1 MILNDEQIN
10 RYKQEGALVIREVFK
25 PWINVLRE
33 GFEEVLKNPGPHAR
47 ENVSKKENGRFFED
61 YCNWHRIPEFIKF
74 VKESPAAQIVAEATD
89 SNSIQVFHDHI
100 FVKDP
105 DTNKPTPWHQD
116 MPYYCVDGEDTGSY
130 WIPLDEVNKEN
141 TLKVILG
148 SHKWPKLVQPTKWFN
163 DKPWYNN
170 ETEFMDMPDIKS
182 IKNEIMEADLK
193 LGDAILFNFKTVH
206 GTSGNN
212 TKNKRRA
219 FSMRFIGDD
228 VRYIDRGGETSPPFT
243 GINLKAG
250 DTLRTDWFPVVW
262 SKQNKT

>member
-1 MILNDEQIN
+1 MILNSEQIDN
-10 RYKQEGALVIREVFK
+10 YQKDGAIVIKDIFK
-25 PWINVLRE
+25 PWVNILTK
-33 GFEEVLKNPGPHAR
+33 GFEKVLKDPGPHAR
-47 ENVSKKENGRFFED
+47 ENTSINENGRFFED
-61 YCNWHRIPEFIKF
+61 YCNWDRITEFEKF
-74 VKESPAAQIVAEATD
+74 AKESPAAQIVAEATN

-100 FVKDP
+100 FVKNP

-130 WIPLDEVNKEN
+130 WIPLDEVSKEN
-141 TLKVILG
+141 TLKIILG
-148 SHKWPKLVQPTKWFN
+148 SHKWPKLVQPTKWSN

-182 IKNEIMEADLK
+182 IKNEIMEPDLK
-193 LGDAILFNFKTVH
+193 LGDAILFNFKTIH

-228 VRYIDRGGETSPPFT
+228 VRYIDRGGETSPPFS
-243 GINLKAG
+243 GINLKVG
-250 DTLRTDWFPVVW
+250 DTLRKDWFPVVW
-262 SKQNKT
+262 SK